1 MTARAVQLRN
11 TDPIAFLQVCNTRAE
26 RDNDIRQNPSMLE
39 LIQVH
44 VDCGADHL
52 SGPSVP
58 LPNSTSRGAT
68 RANNNGNVPRGFC
81 ALWRTELVG
90 CGVRVWHIK
99 VDALRNFGKAGR
111 LAHTLVS
118 HHCKTV
124 VVIRR
129 KMLARNFRD
138 LFGEVIGCFQVV
150 AEEPHLAVNVA
161 LQQHLSLFI
170 RELTMNRNG
179 GGPANRCEVTL
190 KFTAFL
196 EACNR
201 GVKNNEIGC
210 QKTQRCPSDLCPSDF
225 ILPMN
230 CVHQSLSVRL
240 WVTASQSGVQLQNQ
254 SPNTPRLSKSVCRY
268 RLPAW
273 LRILDRPSAP
283 SRTSTT
289 LPFQ

>member
-1 MTARAVQLRN
+1 MAISA
-11 TDPIAFLQVCNTRAE
+11 
-26 RDNDIRQNPSMLE
+26 S
-39 LIQVH
+39 
-44 VDCGADHL
+44 
-52 SGPSVP
+52 S
-58 LPNSTSRGAT
+58 
-68 RANNNGNVPRGFC
+68 
-81 ALWRTELVG
+81 
-90 CGVRVWHIK
+90 
-99 VDALRNFGKAGR
+99 
-111 LAHTLVS
+111 
-118 HHCKTV
+118 
-124 VVIRR
+124 
-129 KMLARNFRD
+129 
-138 LFGEVIGCFQVV
+138 
-150 AEEPHLAVNVA
+150 AVNVA